1 MHALFEDS
9 GKFLAGRILSEAESS
24 AQIELDSG
32 KRVKAKAANILLK
45 FDKPAPAELIAQGQA
60 LAETID
66 LPLAWEFAPEGEFGF
81 ADLARDYFSENATL
95 VEQAAALFRLYE
107 SPHYFR
113 RAGKGRFKKA
123 PADIL
128 QQALAAIEKKKAV
141 LAQITEWAG
150 ELAAGVCPE
159 PIRQELYRILFR
171 PDKNAPEYKAVVEAS
186 RATHTAPLEL
196 LQKAGAIDSSYQFHW
211 KRFLLDNFPK
221 GTGFPSV
228 DAPQPP
234 ADLPLAD
241 VQAFSID
248 DSQTTEIDDA
258 LSVTGLG
265 TGTVTLG
272 IHIAAPGLAIEPGS
286 ALDQLGRQRLSTVYM
301 PGYKVTMLPDSVVQ
315 IYTLDEGRANPAVSL
330 YCTIDEATLEIT
342 ATETR
347 LDRVP
352 VVANLRHDQLDHIV
366 TEDWLADAN
375 IRIENTPQRLS
386 ELRSQLSFLHRLAK
400 ILKAGR
406 EVVRGKPEN
415 FNRPDYNFKLSAARP
430 PEGAKTPLGGSAANA
445 VASVGAQSHVGGNA
459 GNGEPDGSE
468 TVHITT
474 RQRGAPLDLIVAE
487 AAIVANSTW
496 GGLLASFG
504 VPGIYRSQ
512 ASMAP
517 GVKVRMGTKALP
529 HAGMGVKSYTWATS
543 PLRRYVDLV
552 NQWQI
557 IACVRNGATAA
568 LVAPFKPKDAEL
580 FSIISSFDAAYSA
593 YNGYQGGMERF
604 WTLKYLEQNGI
615 TELDATVFKEGPG
628 GSFLVRA
635 DTLPL
640 VFPVLGAQ
648 NLPRG
653 ARLRVKLGE
662 VDEIT
667 LDLHGTVLARLDDP
681 QDESDDGPT
690 YDESNDSGDD
700 DDSAVSGPLAIAV
713 DMSDSD
719 AEAPSSAPA
728 PPPAPVNEAI

>member
-9 GKFLAGRILSEAESS
+9 GKFFAGRILSEAESS
-24 AQIELDSG
+24 AQVELDSG
-32 KRVKAKAANILLK
+32 KRVKVKAANLLLK
-45 FDKPAPAELIAQGQA
+45 FEKPAPAELLAQGQA

-81 ADLARDYFSENATL
+81 ADLARDYFSEHATL
-95 VEQAAALFRLYE
+95 TEQAAALFRLYE
-107 SPHYFR
+107 APHYFR

-123 PADIL
+123 PAEIL

-141 LAQITEWAG
+141 LAQIAEWAEQLG
-150 ELAAGVCPE
+150 QGVCPA
-159 PIRQELYRILFR
+159 PIREQLYKILFR
-171 PDKNAPEYKAVVEAS
+171 PDKNAAEYKAVVEAS
-186 RATHTAPLEL
+186 RATHTAPLDL

-211 KRFLLDNFPK
+211 KRFLFDNFPK
-221 GTGFPSV
+221 GTAFPPL

-234 ADLPLAD
+234 TDLPLAE

-272 IHIAAPGLAIEPGS
+272 IHIAAPGLAIAPGS
-286 ALDQLGRQRLSTVYM
+286 ALDLIGRQRLSTVYM
-301 PGYKVTMLPDSVVQ
+301 PGYKITMLPGSVVQ
-315 IYTLDEGRANPAVSL
+315 IYTLDEGRDNPAVSL
-330 YCTIDEATLEIT
+330 YCSIDEATLEIT

-352 VVANLRHDQLDHIV
+352 VIANLRHDQLDHIV
-366 TEDWLADAN
+366 TEEWLGDHQ
-375 IRIENTPQRLS
+375 IEIENTPQRLS
-386 ELRSQLSFLHRLAK
+386 DLRPKLSFLHRLAQK
-400 ILKAGR
+400 LKAGR

-415 FNRPDYNFKLSAARP
+415 FNRPDYNFKL
-430 PEGAKTPLGGSAANA
+430 
-445 VASVGAQSHVGGNA
+445 VGGD
-459 GNGEPDGSE
+459 GGEPNGSE
-468 TVHITT
+468 TVQITT

-496 GGLLASFG
+496 GQWLASVG

-557 IACVRNGATAA
+557 IACVRHGATAA
-568 LVAPFKPKDAEL
+568 LAAPFKPKDAEL
-580 FSIISSFDAAYSA
+580 FSIISSFDATYSA
-593 YNGYQGGMERF
+593 YNGYQAGMERF

-615 TELDATVFKEGPG
+615 TELEATVFKEGPG

-635 DTLPL
+635 DALPL

-667 LDLHGTVLARLDDP
+667 LDLHGTVLERLDDP
-681 QDESDDGPT
+681 LDPSDDGPVD
-690 YDESNDSGDD
+690 DEGGSDGDD
-700 DDSAVSGPLAIAV
+700 GDDAVAGPIAIAV
-713 DMSDSD
+713 DMNEP
-719 AEAPSSAPA
+719 EAAPA
-728 PPPAPVNEAI
+728 DAAAP

>member
-1 MHALFEDS
+1 MHALFEES

-32 KRVKAKAANILLK
+32 KRVKAKAAHILLK
-45 FDKPAPAELIAQGQA
+45 FEKPAPADLLAQGQA
-60 LAETID
+60 LAQAID
-66 LPLAWEFAPEGEFGF
+66 LQLAWEFAPEGEFGF

-95 VEQAAALFRLYE
+95 TEQAAALFRLYE
-107 SPHYFR
+107 APHYFR

-141 LAQITEWAG
+141 LAQIAEWAEQLGRG
-150 ELAAGVCPE
+150 ECPA
-159 PIRQELYRILFR
+159 PIREQLYKILFR

-186 RATHTAPLEL
+186 RATHTAPLDL

-221 GTGFPSV
+221 GTGFPAL

-234 ADLPLAD
+234 ADLPLAE

-258 LSVTGLG
+258 LSVSGLG

-272 IHIAAPGLAIEPGS
+272 IHIAAPGLAIQPGS
-286 ALDQLGRQRLSTVYM
+286 TLDQLGRNRLSTVYM
-301 PGYKVTMLPDSVVQ
+301 PGYKITMLPDSVVQ

-347 LDRVP
+347 LERVP

-366 TEDWLADAN
+366 TEAWLADPS
-375 IRIENTPQRLS
+375 IEIENTPERLS
-386 ELRSQLSFLHRLAK
+386 SLRVQLSFLHRLAQK
-400 ILKAGR
+400 LKAGR

-415 FNRPDYNFKLSAARP
+415 FNRPDYNFRL
-430 PEGAKTPLGGSAANA
+430 
-445 VASVGAQSHVGGNA
+445 VGGE
-459 GNGEPDGSE
+459 GGEPDGSE
-468 TVHITT
+468 TVQIST

-496 GGLLASFG
+496 GGWLASLG

-557 IACVRNGATAA
+557 IACARHGATAA
-568 LVAPFKPKDAEL
+568 LAAPFKPKDAEL

-593 YNGYQGGMERF
+593 YNGYQAGMERF

-615 TELDATVFKEGPG
+615 TELEATVFKEGPG

-662 VDEIT
+662 VDEIS
-667 LDLHGTVLARLDDP
+667 LDLHGTVLERLDDP
-681 QDESDDGPT
+681 LDTSDDGPVD
-690 YDESNDSGDD
+690 DEGGED
-700 DDSAVSGPLAIAV
+700 DDSAVAGPIAIAV
-713 DMSDSD
+713 DVNEP
-719 AEAPSSAPA
+719 EAGATADNPA
-728 PPPAPVNEAI
+728 P